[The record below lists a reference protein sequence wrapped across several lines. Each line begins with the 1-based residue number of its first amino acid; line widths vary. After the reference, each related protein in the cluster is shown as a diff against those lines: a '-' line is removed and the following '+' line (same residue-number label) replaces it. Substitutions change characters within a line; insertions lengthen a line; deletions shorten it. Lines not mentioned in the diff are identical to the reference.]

1 MLNQQLF
8 YVLLIAILNSIVVG
22 SSAPIGSVPMRVVNH
37 AGSSIELFWIDHFNA
52 QPGAELKLVK
62 QTTKPI
68 RNSTDAT
75 VNKFH

>member
-1 MLNQQLF
+1 MSIQQLVF
-8 YVLLIAILNSIVVG
+8 VLIFAILKSIDS

-37 AGSSIELFWIDHFNA
+37 AGSSIDLFWIDHFSA

-68 RNSTDAT
+68 RNSTDTT
-75 VNKFH
+75 VRNLQ